1 MAFPPLF
8 LIVAPVRHTSR
19 SGQYTL
25 PLAVRTAGGRTV
37 HRQREVHP
45 RNPAFPP
52 AARDGRFRVCAC
64 GCVPGFASGGLSSQC
79 SLFGLWPRRS
89 LCVLWFS
96 ALLSCSPFGSLR
108 RLSFPWLCV
117 SSSNTSLWCGL
128 VSFPGSLGLLRFGGG
143 LFLRRHLPRDHCR
156 SDRVKSKYVLICS
169 SWVNMFTTPPHGEKK
184 NHAVEGNIFERT
196 RSRTKPPPG
205 GQDTARRRLI
215 NSVGTITLL
224 RSTYLP
230 AGQYLTTHLPLGQ
243 YLTGIINYLFV
254 YFD

>member
-1 MAFPPLF
+1 MLMIISILTWLRCISRPRFSSYRSCASSFGMGSSIPDLCFQSF
-8 LIVAPVRHTSR
+8 LCKFFRSVAAGLGSPTWLRGWVGVSAAVSHCSPR
-19 SGQYTL
+19 SPHFKVG
-25 PLAVRTAGGRTV
+25 TV

-143 LFLRRHLPRDHCR
+143 LFFAASPSSR
-156 SDRVKSKYVLICS
+156 SLQI
-169 SWVNMFTTPPHGEKK
+169 
-184 NHAVEGNIFERT
+184 
-196 RSRTKPPPG
+196 
-205 GQDTARRRLI
+205 
-215 NSVGTITLL
+215 
-224 RSTYLP
+224 
-230 AGQYLTTHLPLGQ
+230 
-243 YLTGIINYLFV
+243 
-254 YFD
+254 